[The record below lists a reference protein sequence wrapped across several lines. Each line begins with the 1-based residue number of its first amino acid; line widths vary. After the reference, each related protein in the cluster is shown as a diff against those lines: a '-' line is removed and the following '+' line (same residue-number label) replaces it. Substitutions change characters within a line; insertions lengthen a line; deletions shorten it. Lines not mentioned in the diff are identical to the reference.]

1 MELFNEINSFIK
13 RSKLE
18 ISIFKLLLLYHH
30 NESDRFCYDLILD
43 VTKKIE
49 SGMVIYSKEKSDE
62 LYNTIDNDFITLKE
76 LYEEFKREV
85 YPFFSVKSIMLLSV
99 LPKTDV
105 EKIYSFLVKYIEED
119 IKGVE
124 KLLFQIYKTIMYFPS
139 VEYQNSVKE
148 FLNQTVI
155 TDDRLESVMGSIK
168 QHKKDLQS
176 EGLENS
182 YIELLAMYFD
192 YLCKEFKHV

>member
-168 QHKKDLQS
+168 QHKKDLKS

-192 YLCKEFKHV
+192 YLCKGFKHV

>member
-62 LYNTIDNDFITLKE
+62 LLIH
-76 LYEEFKREV
+76 
-85 YPFFSVKSIMLLSV
+85 
-99 LPKTDV
+99 
-105 EKIYSFLVKYIEED
+105 ED
-119 IKGVE
+119 
-124 KLLFQIYKTIMYFPS
+124 
-139 VEYQNSVKE
+139 
-148 FLNQTVI
+148 
-155 TDDRLESVMGSIK
+155 
-168 QHKKDLQS
+168 KDL
-176 EGLENS
+176 S
-182 YIELLAMYFD
+182 YLGGEQNA
-192 YLCKEFKHV
+192 